1 MKQILTIY
9 CTMVIE
15 QWYREAVMII
25 LINEQSNEPIFQQ
38 IVNQIK
44 YLISAGEL
52 TKNAQLRSVRELAFS
67 LKVNP
72 NTISKAYKI
81 LEMEGI
87 VVTKRGVG
95 VFVSDN
101 LPDSFFHEFKE
112 KVIGKKVK
120 DLVVTAKQL
129 SLKKEFVVQKIENEF
144 NGGGK

>member
-1 MKQILTIY
+1 
-9 CTMVIE
+9 MVIGR
-15 QWYREAVMII
+15 WYREAVMII
-25 LINEQSNEPIFQQ
+25 KISEKSNEPIFMQ

-52 TKNAQLRSVRELAFS
+52 AKNTRLHSVRELAFS

-81 LEMEGI
+81 LEMEGV

-101 LPDSFFHEFKE
+101 LPNSFFNEFKE

-129 SLKKEFVVQKIENEF
+129 SLKKDFVIKKVENEF
-144 NGGGK
+144 NGGNK